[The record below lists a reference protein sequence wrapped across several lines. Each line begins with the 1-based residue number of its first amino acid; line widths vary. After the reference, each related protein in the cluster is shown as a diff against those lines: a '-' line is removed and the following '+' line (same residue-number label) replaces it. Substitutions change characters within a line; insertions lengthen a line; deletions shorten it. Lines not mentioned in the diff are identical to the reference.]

1 MDARWVT
8 AWTPKLS
15 AYTILI
21 RLLIDERISGAEFET
36 LFLQLY
42 QDDPT
47 DWPVHMLDV
56 LEELF
61 ADVDELGEHG
71 WDSPRHEAELRH
83 RARLAFNQLAELAPA
98 AG

>member
-1 MDARWVT
+1 MDTQWWS

-15 AYTILI
+15 AYAILL
-21 RLLIDERISGAEFET
+21 RLLIDARISAKEFQT
-36 LFLQLY
+36 LFLQMY

-47 DWPVHMLDV
+47 EWPIHLLDV

-71 WDSPRHEAELRH
+71 WDNPRHEAELRH
-83 RARLAFNQLAELAPA
+83 RARLVFNQFSELAPA
-98 AG
+98 VG